1 MKKENRQ
8 SFILSLI
15 NKKPIGTQNQLVNAL
30 YEAGYHVTQ
39 ATVSRDIKALEL
51 KKVSTEMGLV
61 YKNKKLQFRGECK
74 KILSLS
80 TIFKNSVTK
89 VVDVDYFIVIHT
101 LPGAASTV
109 AFYLDSEENID
120 ILGTIAGDDTIL
132 VILDNN
138 KEKINNILKLF
149 KGYLQEI

>member
-15 NKKPIGTQNQLVNAL
+15 NEKPIGTQDQLVYAL
-30 YEAGYHVTQ
+30 HEAGYHVTQ

-51 KKVSTEMGLV
+51 EKVSTDMGSV
-61 YKNKKLQFRGECK
+61 YRSKNLQFGGEHK
-74 KILSLS
+74 KTLSLS
-80 TIFKNSVTK
+80 TIFENSVTK
-89 VVDVDYFIVIHT
+89 VVGVDYFIVIHT

-109 AFYLDSEENID
+109 AFHLDSEENIG

-132 VILDNN
+132 VILDN
-138 KEKINNILKLF
+138 KEKVNNILELF
-149 KGYLQEI
+149 KGYL